1 MTAMQAPTLA
11 EALASL
17 FGKSENGQGST
28 NQPETSEGSQE
39 LTETELITLANE
51 AFDNAQAAMQ
61 SGNWAR
67 YGEYLTQLEQYLN
80 MLAE

>member
-1 MTAMQAPTLA
+1 MNKKLMSIILA
-11 EALASL
+11 AGMAVGMMAGCGDFSD
-17 FGKSENGQGST
+17 
-28 NQPETSEGSQE
+28 QPETSEGSQE